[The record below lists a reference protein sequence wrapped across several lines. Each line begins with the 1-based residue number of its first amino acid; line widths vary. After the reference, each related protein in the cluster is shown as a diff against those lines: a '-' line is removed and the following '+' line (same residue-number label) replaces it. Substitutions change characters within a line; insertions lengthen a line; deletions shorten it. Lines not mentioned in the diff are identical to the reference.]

1 MNEFKF
7 TILHSI
13 IYMVVPVYIS
23 ETSPK
28 EWRGM
33 LTSLIGVGY
42 AGGLLLG
49 LSTNVAYSL
58 FLLGWRVAL
67 AVHCAACLPFALGMK
82 WMTHTP
88 R

>member
-1 MNEFKF
+1 M
-7 TILHSI
+7 I
-13 IYMVVPVYIS
+13 VPIYIS

-42 AGGLLLG
+42 ASGLLLA
-49 LSTNVAYSL
+49 LSTNIGFSL
-58 FLLGWRVAL
+58 FSLGWRVAL
-67 AVHCAACLPFALGMK
+67 AIQSVSSLLFALGMK